1 MVELA
6 LVKLANRLI
15 ETFEKSKARRSDA
28 GFDDAAVIGLARAGD
43 EAALLHAV
51 KEAGHVRVV
60 RNHAVTDAAAGEA
73 MGLGAAKNA
82 EDVVL
87 RPCEA
92 MGLEELLGFEA
103 ERIGGFLKGDEDAVF
118 QGKSGVGKN
127 AATHA
132 GTIIV
137 MTINVKRK

>member
-1 MVELA
+1 
-6 LVKLANRLI
+6 
-15 ETFEKSKARRSDA
+15 
-28 GFDDAAVIGLARAGD
+28 
-43 EAALLHAV
+43 
-51 KEAGHVRVV
+51 
-60 RNHAVTDAAAGEA
+60 
-73 MGLGAAKNA
+73 MGLGAAKNV